1 MTIVSPNTAR
11 TADLA
16 VALEATR
23 IPTLVGV
30 LSDLPRG
37 ESLTVDLPGAAR
49 IALFHT
55 DDGVFALDDQCTH
68 QDASLADGWVEDG
81 CVECPLHESC
91 FDLSTGEVSGPPA
104 KRPVR
109 THLVEVVGE
118 QIWVTPAA

>member
-1 MTIVSPNTAR
+1 MTIVSPNTAP
-11 TADLA
+11 AAELA
-16 VALEATR
+16 VALDATR
-23 IPTLVGV
+23 IPTLVAH
-30 LSDLPRG
+30 LSDLPSG
-37 ESLTVDLPGAAR
+37 ESMTVDLPGSAR

-55 DDGVFALDDQCTH
+55 DEGVFALDDQCSH

-91 FDLSTGEVSGPPA
+91 FDLKTGAVSGPPA

-109 THLVEVVGE
+109 THLVEIVGD